1 MDLFENGV
9 FTIPGVDGVAR
20 QCQVLFTYDWELTG
34 QTYVVF
40 QMEGLDQLSAC
51 RVVQTPEGATGLAP
65 LRNETERDFLN
76 HCFEELKARLRAEA
90 EQEAER

>member
-1 MDLFENGV
+1 MDLFENGT
-9 FTIPGVDGVAR
+9 FAIPGPDGTSV
-20 QCQVLFTYDWELTG
+20 QCEVLFPYDWDVTG
-34 QTYVVF
+34 ERYIVF
-40 QMEGLDQLSAC
+40 RMAGAEQLSAC